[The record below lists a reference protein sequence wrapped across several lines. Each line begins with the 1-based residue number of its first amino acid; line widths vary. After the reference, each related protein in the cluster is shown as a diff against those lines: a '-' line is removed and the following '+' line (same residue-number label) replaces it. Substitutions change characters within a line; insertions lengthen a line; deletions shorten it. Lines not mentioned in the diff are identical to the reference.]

1 MKGPGLNIS
10 WRNKIPMS
18 GLVWQ
23 SVCVSTSNYV
33 TQPSLFNQTHHFLFK
48 VEPMKPKKRI
58 LQDAAKRP
66 IFCMWYFRW
75 WYMVVGLRTAKSQPE
90 CFRERKYWSCSC
102 TPCVALGPIA
112 HCTRFLYKIKA
123 NPYFGSALMLQILH
137 CLCSFHAYHAE
148 KISALH
154 TPTHLGD
161 QAIIF
166 CKLDSIRACRRT
178 ILRQHVTR
186 IKICFFSI
194 WRLKEQKSPTEYSVL
209 LPETITLCF
218 VIQGT
223 RQRRGLVTGVPFF
236 TLSM

>member
-23 SVCVSTSNYV
+23 GVCVSTSNYV

-58 LQDAAKRP
+58 LQDAATRP

-75 WYMVVGLRTAKSQPE
+75 WYMVGLRTAKSQPE

-112 HCTRFLYKIKA
+112 QCTRFLYKIKA
-123 NPYFGSALMLQILH
+123 NPYFGSKRANAPNIALSLQ
-137 CLCSFHAYHAE
+137 FPR
-148 KISALH
+148 ISRWENLSPSYANPPRGSSNHFLQTWQH
-154 TPTHLGD
+154 QGMQEDNTQATCHQNHIFFLG
-161 QAIIF
+161 I
-166 CKLDSIRACRRT
+166 
-178 ILRQHVTR
+178 
-186 IKICFFSI
+186 
-194 WRLKEQKSPTEYSVL
+194 
-209 LPETITLCF
+209 
-218 VIQGT
+218 
-223 RQRRGLVTGVPFF
+223 
-236 TLSM
+236 